1 MKPFRTIRTPEG
13 WYVSVAVG
21 GKLYGRKVEL
31 GQPTVETLANSLD
44 GWYRDNGR
52 EWLDGEIKKGYL
64 TEIPRSTLII
74 GNGMK
79 GWQDRQDVLWEKALR
94 DRL

>member
-52 EWLDGEIKKGYL
+52 EWLAGEIKKGYL

>member
-21 GKLYGRKVEL
+21 GKLHGRKVEL

-52 EWLDGEIKKGYL
+52 EWLSAEIKKGYL

-74 GNGMK
+74 GSMK

>member
-52 EWLDGEIKKGYL
+52 EWLDAEIKKGYL